1 MHSGLKFLQLLRSP
15 ASSFLATRTSVL
27 TYGHYSSG
35 QCSSSVRRSL
45 QAGYLSSAF
54 KYLRLFGHSY
64 RLWGAWTRSTW
75 LASSD
80 RPSIL
85 HSYLMGDW
93 ASHDMID
100 DANPLPLSDK
110 ASAVCR
116 TPLIGFI
123 TGMFLVFWA
132 FMDSGHPYS
141 WFSLS

>member
-35 QCSSSVRRSL
+35 QCSSSVRRSI

-54 KYLRLFGHSY
+54 KSLRLFGRSY

-100 DANPLPLSDK
+100 DANPLPRAGRSIPSS
-110 ASAVCR
+110 ASIQVAPIAR
-116 TPLIGFI
+116 TGVICSRTKHPPS
-123 TGMFLVFWA
+123 V
-132 FMDSGHPYS
+132 GHH
-141 WFSLS
+141 